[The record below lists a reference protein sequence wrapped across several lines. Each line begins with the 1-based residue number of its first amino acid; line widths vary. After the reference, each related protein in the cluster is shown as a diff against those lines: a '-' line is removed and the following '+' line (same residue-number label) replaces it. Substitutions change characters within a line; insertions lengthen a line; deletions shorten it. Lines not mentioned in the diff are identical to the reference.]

1 MLLKLFKEILY
12 IYNITKPIKK
22 MTSDTLPAETKKI
35 IALNLR
41 KLYLIKYRQDNQEKI
56 NAKSRAAYL
65 KKLDDDPNYREYT
78 RAQTKAF
85 KLREMAKQGKTP
97 QDRKGRPNVV
107 KEEKV
112 KILKKIGRPLLTY
125 PVLL

>member
-1 MLLKLFKEILY
+1 
-12 IYNITKPIKK
+12 